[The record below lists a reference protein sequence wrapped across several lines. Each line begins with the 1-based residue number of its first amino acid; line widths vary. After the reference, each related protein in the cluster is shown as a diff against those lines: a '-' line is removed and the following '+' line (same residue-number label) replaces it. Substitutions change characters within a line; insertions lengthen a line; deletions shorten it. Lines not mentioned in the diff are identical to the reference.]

1 MEICNHKLVSYPGD
15 NLTALGTIK
24 LPVKSEVDQELTFDE
39 VKTNQPGLLGFR
51 FSETLGLIKVLM
63 MAKKEQEETTP
74 DDNDQVTCTK
84 TSQELKEEV
93 RQKYACVYRIGAVRK
108 TLPH

>member
-24 LPVKSEVDQELTFDE
+24 LAVKSEVDQELTFDE

-51 FSETLGLIKVLM
+51 FSQTLGLIKVLM

-74 DDNDQVTCTK
+74 PPSVFCLVSKQCKRFTDKFV
-84 TSQELKEEV
+84 
-93 RQKYACVYRIGAVRK
+93 
-108 TLPH
+108 